1 MIVAGRHDGIVL
13 PSLTLQFKKYAPQ
26 AKVVMFEHSGHYPFI
41 EESPLFLKAVED
53 FLK

>member
-1 MIVAGRHDGIVL
+1 MIVASRHDGIVL

-26 AKVVMFEHSGHYPFI
+26 AKFVMFEHSGHYPFI
-41 EESPLFLKAVED
+41 EESPLFINTLED